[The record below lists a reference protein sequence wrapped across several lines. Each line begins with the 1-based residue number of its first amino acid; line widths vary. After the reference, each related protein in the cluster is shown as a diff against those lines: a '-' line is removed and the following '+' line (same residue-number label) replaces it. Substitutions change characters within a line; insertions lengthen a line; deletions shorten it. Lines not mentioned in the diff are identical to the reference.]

1 VFISDCFLIEMRN
14 ESTLRY
20 DPKSLNK
27 VRSVS
32 QSDQTIWNDYDD
44 KCTLNKSL
52 LAGGSTKEF
61 NRQEKSGGGYS
72 AGSQQYQDDKK
83 RNMISRA
90 QMQTTPNVAA
100 AASTQVQREKNYFF
114 HDPSPLARSA
124 NIHQRK

>member
-1 VFISDCFLIEMRN
+1 MFISDCFLIEMRN

-61 NRQEKSGGGYS
+61 NRQDLKGGV
-72 AGSQQYQDDKK
+72 QQYQDDKK

-90 QMQTTPNVAA
+90 QMQTTPNVAAA

>member
-1 VFISDCFLIEMRN
+1 MFFLLLEMRN

-61 NRQEKSGGGYS
+61 NRQDLKGCV
-72 AGSQQYQDDKK
+72 QQYQDDKK

-90 QMQTTPNVAA
+90 QMQTTPNVAAA

>member
-1 VFISDCFLIEMRN
+1 MRN

-61 NRQEKSGGGYS
+61 NRQDLK
-72 AGSQQYQDDKK
+72 GSQQYQDDKK

-100 AASTQVQREKNYFF
+100 AAATQVQREKNYFF
-114 HDPSPLARSA
+114 HDPSPIARSA